1 MKMARP
7 APLAARGL
15 CAYACCTRSQNGR
28 TSGSHRGKKYMTEP
42 RLPNHEDTSTGEGRF
57 GQRNARRHSGWSS
70 AGAIIFIV
78 IILGIVF
85 VFAYVAMHTR

>member
-1 MKMARP
+1 
-7 APLAARGL
+7 
-15 CAYACCTRSQNGR
+15 
-28 TSGSHRGKKYMTEP
+28 MTEP

-57 GQRNARRHSGWSS
+57 GQRNARRYSGWSS

-85 VFAYVAMHTR
+85 AYVAMRTR